1 MDKPCGRSASIYS
14 DSGAALSFFF
24 PSKQLYLID
33 PLSVVPENSWIASFL
48 YLISLP
54 NLVGFLQ
61 HKVSAR
67 YWCMF
72 LLCGPTGV
80 SISSSFL
87 GCSSFRN
94 DFCGAVL
101 HRESY
106 V

>member
-1 MDKPCGRSASIYS
+1 MDKPCGHSASIYS

-61 HKVSAR
+61 HRSVSKVLVHVPSVR
-67 YWCMF
+67 SNRGFYLILF
-72 LLCGPTGV
+72 PRV
-80 SISSSFL
+80 
-87 GCSSFRN
+87 
-94 DFCGAVL
+94 
-101 HRESY
+101 
-106 V
+106 